1 MLEEVVF
8 GVLFKCISHEVE
20 SEENVL
26 LFRVEDCLIF
36 MEKET
41 APKEFIQNF
50 LRTVNFQTLEAT
62 LDLEQ
67 LGKMNEIL
75 TVKYDSLVH
84 DTSVIEKSL
93 KCILEDY
100 QLSETVLEEV
110 KEFSV
115 CLDELENS
123 INLLDELT
131 GRIEGKLREL
141 GKLK

>member
-1 MLEEVVF
+1 MVL

-41 APKEFIQNF
+41 VPKEFMKNF
-50 LRTVNFQTLEAT
+50 LRTVNFQTIEAT

-67 LGKMNEIL
+67 LGRMNEIL
-75 TVKYDSLVH
+75 TEKYNSLVQ
-84 DTSVIEKSL
+84 DTNVIEGSL
-93 KCILEDY
+93 SCILEDY

-110 KEFSV
+110 KGFSV
-115 CLDELENS
+115 CLDELERS

-131 GRIEGKLREL
+131 GRVEGKLREL